1 VSSLQ
6 LVMVG
11 LVGVSWVAIL
21 VTGFSTYYLVRRRRR
36 KDPTSW
42 PNVSLLKPL
51 AGLDDD
57 LRENLESH
65 LAIDYPG
72 QFELILGVRN
82 EQDAAFPL
90 ARAFAEAHPERV
102 RLVLQEGEPGL
113 NPKVNQ
119 LITLTRHAK
128 YEIIALTDANVR
140 VHPGYLRE
148 HARYLARP
156 NVALTSNG
164 FYGQGEETIG
174 SAFDNMTLTSFVLTA
189 LATGDV
195 LLRLSQII
203 SKSVAI
209 RRDALQAIGGWE
221 TLKDLLA
228 EDQRLGTYLA
238 DKGFRTAIVGTPV
251 ANIQRTQGLD
261 YFVQRHARWAMMR
274 FRVVMVG
281 AWLELFLNPTFI
293 ATLML
298 LTAPREPWA
307 WALWGGALLG
317 SMVFTQTMAL
327 LSRGRGFAF
336 KWVVL
341 APLRDAF
348 LLVAWV
354 RGMFMRT
361 VNWRGN
367 VLIVGKETRL
377 SRPGSTPAA
386 ED

>member
-1 VSSLQ
+1 
-6 LVMVG
+6 MVG
-11 LVGVSWVAIL
+11 LVVVSWVAIL
-21 VTGFSTYYLVRRRRR
+21 ATGFSTYYLVRRRRR
-36 KDPTSW
+36 ADPATW
-42 PNVSLLKPL
+42 PSVSLLKPL

-57 LRENLESH
+57 LLQNLESH

-72 QFELILGVRN
+72 VFELILGVRD
-82 EQDAAFPL
+82 QADAAYPL
-90 ARAFAEAHPERV
+90 AKAFAEAHPERV

-128 YEIIALTDANVR
+128 YEVIALTDANVR
-140 VHPGYLRE
+140 VHPGYLSE

-164 FYGQGEETIG
+164 FYGEGEQTIG

-209 RRDALQAIGGWE
+209 RREALQSIGGWE

-238 DKGFRTAIVGTPV
+238 DKGYRTAIVGTPV

-274 FRVVMVG
+274 FRVVIVG

-293 ATLML
+293 ATLL
-298 LTAPREPWA
+298 VVAVPGQRWA
-307 WALWGGALLG
+307 WAVWGGSLLG
-317 SMVFTQTMAL
+317 SMAFTQTMAV
-327 LSRGRGFAF
+327 LSRGRGFEL
-336 KWVVL
+336 KWLVL
-341 APLRDAF
+341 TPVRDFF

-354 RGMFMRT
+354 RGLFMRT

-377 SRPGSTPAA
+377 SRPGAKPQAG
-386 ED
+386 D